1 MHVCTHAHTDTHTH
15 FFIFIFFIIITIIA
29 SISYTA
35 VYKHEDR
42 ESLQITVCQYDALII
57 VHLKHVKVTRKQK
70 KKNKKEQINRVTT
83 ISMYLVIYIRTH
95 TSSFHIL
102 FRLFELNSDKEISLN
117 SFLSCVGQL
126 KFRGTSSLLR
136 LPKPLFGQKEGQQV
150 NRSPSPIHIPPD
162 DNSHSDAVQDNKLS
176 QVSGEEEEVLEKLPY
191 RGRRK
196 ALSMEVPEE
205 MEISSSEGTKETI
218 TEVKSPKRLKL
229 TTVTQDR
236 ARQMEEFSIATHFV
250 KVRRNGLLVDV
261 STLWDFISTEAVT
274 GSVRNILSHSK
285 PGVQRQGS
293 IFAFD
298 PVSGL

>member
-1 MHVCTHAHTDTHTH
+1 
-15 FFIFIFFIIITIIA
+15 
-29 SISYTA
+29 
-35 VYKHEDR
+35 
-42 ESLQITVCQYDALII
+42 
-57 VHLKHVKVTRKQK
+57 
-70 KKNKKEQINRVTT
+70 
-83 ISMYLVIYIRTH
+83 MYLVIYIRTH

-229 TTVTQDR
+229 TTVTQDQ